1 MSEKLSIAT
10 AAGRHSVVWK
20 NRKVTWEQM
29 VRKCSETTRTA
40 ETVAEYRR
48 MDKNRQSEVK
58 DVGGFVGGFLR
69 EGRRKK
75 GHVELRSMATLDID
89 YGTHDVWDDFQMLYS
104 CAAMVYSTHKHTPE
118 APRLRL
124 VIPFSRSVSAEEYEP
139 VCRKIADS
147 LGIEMFDSTTYDP
160 ARLMYWP
167 STSKDGEFV
176 FLHQEGEFLDPD
188 EVLGTYHDWR
198 DSSEWPVSER
208 EGEAVRREMK
218 KAENPEEKKGV
229 IGAFC
234 RTYAIED
241 AIETFLSD
249 VYEPTGQEGRYTYRE
264 GSVAGG
270 LVCYD
275 GRFAYSHHDTDP
287 ASRQLLNA
295 FDLVRIHLFGH
306 LDEGSRQEDVTRLKS
321 YGKMMEFAAADGRTK
336 LTLIEEKNRSVEED
350 FAGVDAT
357 DELAGDDGKSW
368 KTELQVTKSGAVES
382 SMTNMVLILENDP
395 ELKGRLRYD
404 EFNMC
409 VNVYGGLPWR
419 KEAERWRDSDNA
431 GLRYW
436 FEEKYDI
443 SGKEKIRDA
452 KVVCADR
459 HRFHPVRDYLSTL
472 TWDGKRRV
480 ASLLHDCLGAEDC
493 PLNSMV
499 MELWMAAA
507 VSRVMHPGCKF
518 DYCLIL
524 TGPQGIG
531 KSTLLEV
538 LGGKWFNGNIS
549 AMGTDKNALEQLA
562 GSWIVELQELDSFKR
577 SESSAI
583 KTFITN
589 VNDRYR
595 GAYKEDQEDHPRQ
608 CVFAGTTNEAV
619 FLKDETGDRRF
630 WVVPV
635 EGQSGRGR
643 DWLIENRDQLWAE
656 AVELYRKLPKGMD
669 GRPAAMLDREME
681 DAMNRRREEVSF
693 ASENPLLS
701 QLEDFLET
709 KLPDDWS
716 LYTIQERRRYFQDEE
731 AVLAKGRNVRDR
743 MCPTEFVVEYLRLET
758 TDKGYQY
765 EAARVRSAM
774 EKMEGWKNIGQ
785 RRYWY
790 GKRYGRPKNV
800 FEKEKEGG
808 DKEEVL

>member
-147 LGIEMFDSTTYDP
+147 IGIEMFDSTTYDP
-160 ARLMYWP
+160 TRLMYWP
-167 STSKDGEFV
+167 STSKDGEYV

-249 VYEPTGQEGRYTYRE
+249 VYEPTGQDGRYTYRE

-295 FDLVRIHLFGH
+295 FDLVRIHLFGN

-493 PLNSMV
+493 PLNSRV

-681 DAMNRRREEVSF
+681 EAMNQRREEVSF

-785 RRYWY
+785 QRYWY
-790 GKRYGRPKNV
+790 GKRYGRPNNV
-800 FEKEKEGG
+800 FKRRGQGYDNE
-808 DKEEVL
+808 DVL

>member
-29 VRKCSETTRTA
+29 VKKCSETTRTA

-89 YGTHDVWDDFQMLYS
+89 YGTQDVWDDFQMLYS
-104 CAAMVYSTHKHTPE
+104 CSAMVYSTHKHTPE

-160 ARLMYWP
+160 TRLMYWP
-167 STSKDGEFV
+167 STSKDGEYV

-234 RTYAIED
+234 RTYDIED
-241 AIETFLSD
+241 AIETFLSS

-321 YGKMMEFAAADGRTK
+321 YGKMMEFAASDGRTK

-357 DELAGDDGKSW
+357 DELAEDEGKSW

-382 SMTNMVLILENDP
+382 SMTNMVLIMENDP

-472 TWDGKRRV
+472 RWDGRRRV

-493 PLNSMV
+493 PLNSRV
-499 MELWMAAA
+499 LELWMAAA

-681 DAMNRRREEVSF
+681 EAMNRRREEVSF
-693 ASENPLLS
+693 ASENPLSS

-731 AVLAKGRNVRDR
+731 AVLTKGRNEREK
-743 MCPTEFVVEYLRLET
+743 MCPAEFVVEYLRIDS

-765 EAARVRSAM
+765 EAARVRGAM
-774 EKMEGWKNIGQ
+774 EKMEGWDNIGRQ
-785 RRYWY
+785 RYWY
-790 GKRYGRPKNV
+790 GRAYVKPRNV
-800 FEKEKEGG
+800 YERCEKGGHKE
-808 DKEEVL
+808 DVL

>member
-29 VRKCSETTRTA
+29 VKKCSETTRTA

-89 YGTHDVWDDFQMLYS
+89 YGTQDVWDDFQMLYS

-160 ARLMYWP
+160 TRLMYWP
-167 STSKDGEFV
+167 STSKDGEYV

-241 AIETFLSD
+241 AIETFLSS
-249 VYEPTGQEGRYTYRE
+249 VYEPTGQDGRYTYRE

-493 PLNSMV
+493 PLNSRV

-595 GAYKEDQEDHPRQ
+595 GAY
-608 CVFAGTTNEAV
+608 
-619 FLKDETGDRRF
+619 
-630 WVVPV
+630 
-635 EGQSGRGR
+635 
-643 DWLIENRDQLWAE
+643 
-656 AVELYRKLPKGMD
+656 
-669 GRPAAMLDREME
+669 
-681 DAMNRRREEVSF
+681 
-693 ASENPLLS
+693 
-701 QLEDFLET
+701 
-709 KLPDDWS
+709 
-716 LYTIQERRRYFQDEE
+716 
-731 AVLAKGRNVRDR
+731 
-743 MCPTEFVVEYLRLET
+743 
-758 TDKGYQY
+758 
-765 EAARVRSAM
+765 
-774 EKMEGWKNIGQ
+774 
-785 RRYWY
+785 
-790 GKRYGRPKNV
+790 
-800 FEKEKEGG
+800 
-808 DKEEVL
+808 